1 MMKYCVIGAR
11 GGSKGIPDKNI
22 QLINGKSLL
31 SIAVEKAIKA
41 NIFDR
46 IFVSSD
52 KASYMDELPEN
63 KNVEFILRPSKISG
77 DKSSE
82 QEYLTHVIE
91 EKKLSPD
98 GIIARMQC
106 TSPFQSISSI
116 VGAIRILIE
125 KSASYDSVQLI
136 TPASPSIYKALTL
149 DTESHCLQPA
159 LEGGSIGPSNR
170 QGLPKA
176 YFRSNFYATYIKNI
190 VAGDIMGY
198 RSFGL
203 ECDPKEKIDID
214 NELDLHIARIIADS
228 KPEWL
233 F

>member
-1 MMKYCVIGAR
+1 MKKYCVIGAR

-41 NIFDR
+41 NIFDK

-63 KNVEFILRPSKISG
+63 INVEFILRPPEISG
-77 DKSSE
+77 DEAIE
-82 QEYLTHVIE
+82 QEYLAHVVE
-91 EKKLSPD
+91 EKKLSHE

-106 TSPFQSISSI
+106 TSPFQSVSSI
-116 VGAIRILIE
+116 VDAVKLLIE
-125 KSASYDSVQLI
+125 KSNSYDSVQLI

-149 DTESHCLQPA
+149 DTKSRYLQA
-159 LEGGSIGPSNR
+159 AVEGGSIGPSNR
-170 QGLPKA
+170 QRLPKT
-176 YFRSNFYATYIKNI
+176 YFRSNFYVTHIKN
-190 VAGDIMGY
+190 VVVGDLMGR
-198 RSFGL
+198 RSYGL